1 MDNENMNTNV
11 NQETGGDENKQT
23 EKTYTQAE
31 VDALIQS
38 ESDKRVSQALKT
50 QKEKFDKK
58 QSEAEKLRN
67 MDETQKLAY
76 QVEQLQAELAERD
89 KQAAIADN
97 QRQATS
103 IFAERGLPVQ
113 FVDYVVSDDA
123 ESMLD
128 AINKF
133 DTQWKAALADA
144 VSQRISGSA
153 GTPKAGSNKQTGLTR
168 EAFNKMYLSEQ
179 AEIAK
184 TNPILYKELT
194 LR

>member
-1 MDNENMNTNV
+1 MDNENTNTNV
-11 NQETGGDENKQT
+11 NQNEGGSQEQT
-23 EKTYTQAE
+23 SKTYTQEE

-58 QSEAEKLRN
+58 QSEAEKLAK
-67 MDETQKLAY
+67 MDETQRLTY

-97 QRQATS
+97 LKQATQ
-103 IFAERGLPVQ
+103 IFAERQLPVQ

-123 ESMLD
+123 ESMLE

-133 DTQWKAALADA
+133 DTQWKAAISDK
-144 VSQRISGSA
+144 VSQMIGQA
-153 GTPKAGSNKQTGLTR
+153 GGTPKGGNGKQVGLTR
-168 EAFNKMYLSEQ
+168 AEFNKMSLAEQ
-179 AEIAK
+179 AHIAE
-184 TNPILYKELT
+184 TNPTLYKEMT